1 MNEIQTVRTPD
12 IIGSEIRSLTSQAKT
27 MTLWFGIEIGRRLT
41 EAKALLEHGQWL
53 PYLKEQ
59 TEFSQSSASRLMT
72 LYREY
77 GAAQTS
83 LFGAESNY
91 PTLNNLSISNAL
103 RLLAVPEEEREEFA
117 AEHDV
122 EHMSARELDELI
134 KAREAAEARAEQ
146 AENALRQADEGAALR
161 AAEWQEKIDAAKS
174 AESDAKELLK
184 ELKDKLAAAEAASR
198 RAADELEELRSRPVE
213 VAVEVDEEAVKEAET
228 KARAASDAEWAEK
241 YAKLNAELSDAN
253 AKAEKLKA
261 KAEKLKAKVKK
272 AEEAQAAA
280 AEELDKARRQT
291 KLSDPNTAVFKQ
303 IFESLQEDF
312 NKLHGCL
319 LKIRASDADT
329 AQKLGKAVQAL
340 VEKMQGA
347 LNE

>member
-184 ELKDKLAAAEAASR
+184 ELKDKLADAEAASR
-198 RAADELEELRSRPVE
+198 RAADELEELRNRPVE

-261 KAEKLKAKVKK
+261 KVKK

-280 AEELDKARRQT
+280 AAELDKARRQT

>member
-12 IIGSEIRSLTSQAKT
+12 IIGSEIRSLTNQAKT

-134 KAREAAEARAEQ
+134 KARETAEARAEQ

-161 AAEWQEKIDAAKS
+161 AAEWQEKIDAAKE
-174 AESDAKELLK
+174 AERRAKELLD
-184 ELKDKLAAAEAASR
+184 ELNKKLSAAESEKRA
-198 RAADELEELRSRPVE
+198 AADELAELRNRPVE
-213 VAVEVDEEAVKEAET
+213 VAVEVDEQAVKEAEI

-241 YAKLNAELSDAN
+241 YAKIQNDLSAAEARS
-253 AKAEKLKA
+253 EKLKS
-261 KAEKLKAKVKK
+261 KVKK

-280 AEELDKARRQT
+280 AAELDKMRRET

-303 IFESLQEDF
+303 IFETVQEDF

-319 LKIRASDADT
+319 IKIRASDADT
-329 AQKLGKAVQAL
+329 AQKLGAAVQAL

>member
-12 IIGSEIRSLTSQAKT
+12 IIGSEIRSLTNQAKT

-198 RAADELEELRSRPVE
+198 RAADELEELRNRPVE
-213 VAVEVDEEAVKEAET
+213 VAVEVDEEAVKEAEI

-261 KAEKLKAKVKK
+261 KVKK

-280 AEELDKARRQT
+280 AAELDKARRQT